1 MRAPLPPSR
10 GASPP
15 SSPHPATR
23 LAAPSPSRVSP
34 RSGTAK
40 GGRKQHHRYQ
50 RHRAGAGELCGP
62 CSGPLAR
69 RPGTWRPH
77 TAPRPRLAGQN
88 RRHRVGTLDGAPGLA
103 EGGLGRFRVA
113 GPPPSR
119 GAPSLGGRGDHLGSP
134 RGRVGRPI
142 RLLAGGRRRLRDFGL
157 PRRLQPSRAAPAGS
171 WGRRA
176 VGPTPYASRSGLSRG
191 VKVGRVSVCGL
202 RTGSGREPAGPAEA
216 VCPSTVDPVMA

>member
-1 MRAPLPPSR
+1 MRGGITRFAVRGGHQIQKTAIFIAISSHKTRSPRPCLGRPPRAPGGRSWSRRHSRRRAWARRGWPGRCRVAGLPPS
-10 GASPP
+10 
-15 SSPHPATR
+15 
-23 LAAPSPSRVSP
+23 
-34 RSGTAK
+34 
-40 GGRKQHHRYQ
+40 
-50 RHRAGAGELCGP
+50 C
-62 CSGPLAR
+62 
-69 RPGTWRPH
+69 
-77 TAPRPRLAGQN
+77 
-88 RRHRVGTLDGAPGLA
+88 
-103 EGGLGRFRVA
+103 
-113 GPPPSR
+113 

-142 RLLAGGRRRLRDFGL
+142 RLLAGGRRRLRDFGR
-157 PRRLQPSRAAPAGS
+157 PSRLQPGRAAPAGS

>member
-1 MRAPLPPSR
+1 MCIRDRPSVR
-10 GASPP
+10 YCQRRP
-15 SSPHPATR
+15 
-23 LAAPSPSRVSP
+23 
-34 RSGTAK
+34 
-40 GGRKQHHRYQ
+40 KQHHRYQ

-62 CSGPLAR
+62 YSGPLAR

-103 EGGLGRFRVA
+103 EGGLGGA
-113 GPPPSR
+113 GWLGCPPRAVRQASGVGETISGRR
-119 GAPSLGGRGDHLGSP
+119 GGGSEPD
-134 RGRVGRPI
+134 RVGRPI
-142 RLLAGGRRRLRDFGL
+142 RLLAGGRRRLRDFGR
-157 PRRLQPSRAAPAGS
+157 PRRLQPGRAAPAGS

-176 VGPTPYASRSGLSRG
+176 VGPTPYGSRGGLSRG